1 MTAEEIV
8 ENDMIKN
15 EFIEHMDKIYFDV
28 DRQKLLEVAMKK
40 IDIDKMQNRK
50 YREHLREIEIKFNSR
65 RHINLHLDSKPHS
78 R

>member
-1 MTAEEIV
+1 MKPKFI
-8 ENDMIKN
+8 
-15 EFIEHMDKIYFDV
+15 FIEYLNRDNNFTVDKIYFDV

-65 RHINLHLDSKPHS
+65 RHINLHLDSKPIS